1 MVGYAVVSEHLV
13 VAQMSI
19 VSGGSGLAFAFAL
32 AALFLDGRAAHAQG
46 SPVPYWTSGW
56 QTGFGGNLAAD
67 QSSNPYGD
75 LLAFSG
81 SAAQGGNFSS
91 RHNFANGWFVGSER
105 GGLGLGINGFSQ
117 AGAWGNLGSLSYE
130 GTQFGYNFK
139 NAPVT
144 VYAGFDTL
152 KFNTAPLV
160 GFDSMS
166 GIVPGYG
173 VHAGVEVRPTSNLSL
188 SLGVGYTQQPAGYD
202 TGINS
207 FALPG
212 ASSFAFGGRR

>member
-1 MVGYAVVSEHLV
+1 
-13 VAQMSI
+13 MSFI
-19 VSGGSGLAFAFAL
+19 SCRSGFAFTFAFAL
-32 AALFLDGRAAHAQG
+32 AALCFDGRAAHAQVN
-46 SPVPYWTSGW
+46 PVSFWTSGW
-56 QTGFGGNLAAD
+56 QTGFGGNPTAD

-81 SAAQGGNFSS
+81 SAAGGGNFSS
-91 RHNFANGWFVGSER
+91 RYNFENGWFVGSER
-105 GGLGLGINGFSQ
+105 SGLGLGINGFSQ
-117 AGAWGNLGSLSYE
+117 AGTWGNIPSLSYE

-144 VYAGFDTL
+144 VYAGFDTV
-152 KFNTAPLV
+152 KFNTAPLA

-166 GIVPGYG
+166 GTTPGYG
-173 VHAGVEVRPTSNLSL
+173 VQAGVEFRPTSNLSL
-188 SLGVGYTQQPAGYD
+188 SLGVDYTQLPAGYD

-207 FALPG
+207 LALPD